1 MYDIDFKNLKK
12 GIGFGAVFLGIGMLF
27 LIIMLFLLFT
37 LIKEGVFFEEDG
49 LFLILFF
56 ILPLTFCFIGF
67 KHIQN
72 IYKRIKIVKH
82 LNEYGKLVKGI
93 PYKLE
98 TTGMS
103 VNNYPVLK
111 PVVNYQL
118 PNGQFVRLE
127 GDPRHDFK
135 ERDSDGLVD
144 MVIDEVNP
152 EWYFIDFE
160 INRYS
165 GNRKS
170 DYYVENGVVVEA
182 RVPESELNQ
191 HDYNF
196 NKSSSDDYNLPYKPL

>member
-1 MYDIDFKNLKK
+1 M
-12 GIGFGAVFLGIGMLF
+12 
-27 LIIMLFLLFT
+27 
-37 LIKEGVFFEEDG
+37 
-49 LFLILFF
+49 
-56 ILPLTFCFIGF
+56 
-67 KHIQN
+67 
-72 IYKRIKIVKH
+72 KH
-82 LNEYGKLVKGI
+82 LNQYGKLVKGI

-103 VNNYPVLK
+103 VNDYPVLK

-135 ERDSDGLVD
+135 ESDSDGLVD

-196 NKSSSDDYNLPYKPL
+196 NKSSSDDYNSPYKPL